1 MDWLQDNNI
10 YKYHYNS
17 DRIILYSPIARKY
30 VLATEKHLS
39 DFLEFGLYSDTI
51 NKLADY
57 VPLNS
62 QKKVCNPSDYV
73 LLTVLPNNI
82 CNFNCSYCYSAQS
95 RNGAELSFEKLKVAI
110 DYFFET
116 KTADDKRT
124 LTISFM
130 GGGEPMLSWECIRH
144 AITYS
149 REKSEILDKKLRLR
163 IITNGSIIDNEIINF
178 IISKKVDLSVSFEVI
193 EKIQN
198 IQRKNYKL
206 VYGNIKKLIE
216 SGIDVQINSTITP
229 ANVAL
234 MTEMIEVIHLHFPQ
248 ISNVMFEPVV
258 GEGLFNTPGEMADF
272 YDKYIDGFV
281 SSRKIADNYGISIT
295 SFAYLRTVF
304 PLERACPG
312 EFCVTADGDITGCYC
327 ISTKNDPLFN
337 KTQYGT
343 IDKGKIKFNMENYR
357 NLMDVNV
364 YKKDKC
370 SSCEVKWN
378 CGGGCFHQ
386 FSNYSESYQNVVCD
400 FTRKF
405 VKQLVKYK
413 IDKYLNTNNQD
424 IVLPILF
431 NEKL

>member
-1 MDWLQDNNI
+1 MDWLKDNNI
-10 YKYHYNS
+10 YKYHYNN

-39 DFLEFGLYSDTI
+39 DFLEFGLYYDTI
-51 NKLADY
+51 NKLTDY
-57 VPLNS
+57 VPLNF

-82 CNFNCSYCYSAQS
+82 CNFNCSYCYSAQG
-95 RNGAELSFEKLKVAI
+95 RNGAKLAFEKLKVAI

-144 AITYS
+144 AIIYS
-149 REKSEILDKKLRLR
+149 REKSEILNKKLRLR
-163 IITNGSIIDNEIINF
+163 IITNGSIIDNEMINF
-178 IISKKVDLSVSFEVI
+178 IISKKVDLSVSFEII

-206 VYGNIKKLIE
+206 VYGNIKKMIE

-229 ANVAL
+229 ANVTL
-234 MTEMIEVIHLHFPQ
+234 MTEMIEVIHIHFPQ

-258 GEGLFNTPGEMADF
+258 GEGLFNTPDEMADF
-272 YDKYIDGFV
+272 YDKYIDGFI

-327 ISTKNDPLFN
+327 VSTKNDPLFN
-337 KTQYGT
+337 KTKYGT
-343 IDKGKIKFNMENYR
+343 IDKGEIKFNMENYH

-413 IDKYLNTNNQD
+413 IDKFLKTNNQE